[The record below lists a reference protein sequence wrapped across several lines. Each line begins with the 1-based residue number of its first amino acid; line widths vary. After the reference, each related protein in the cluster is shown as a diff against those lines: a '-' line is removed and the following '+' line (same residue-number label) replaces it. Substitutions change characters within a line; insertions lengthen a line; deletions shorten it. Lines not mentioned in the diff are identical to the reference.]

1 MGRVVV
7 TATTS
12 HRRVMRTIVDALARR
27 GHEVELITG
36 LEPPTGRAL
45 VDQHR
50 RLCRLLAESGEP
62 TVVVGDVAFQ
72 GTLPLSYGA
81 PGPKPAALILVGT
94 EPFSLSSIDTAP
106 AGLGLL
112 PDRTAAG
119 RERNR
124 RAYEY
129 VRDALGGVQ
138 AEFVEAMRSVGVTHD
153 PLPFVLDAP
162 ILAADRFLQLS
173 VEELSYGRSDTP
185 SHVRFVGALPST
197 RIDGDVVIS
206 DGTFDTVQ
214 RALRQAK
221 PLVLTGR
228 SAEQLEGNTRAA
240 ATGAA
245 LYLATD
251 KPSEDDIEQAVR
263 VVLSDPTYRG
273 NAERLAAEYA
283 RLDALASI
291 TDAVESYL
299 TK

>member
-7 TATTS
+7 TATTT
-12 HRRVMRTIVDALARR
+12 HQRQMRKIADTLAAR
-27 GHEVELITG
+27 GHDVERITG
-36 LEPPTGRAL
+36 HQPPTGRVL

-50 RLCRLLAESGEP
+50 RLCRLLAESDEP

-81 PGPKPAALILVGT
+81 PGPRPAALILIGT
-94 EPFSLSSIDTAP
+94 EPYALSSIDTAP
-106 AGLGLL
+106 AGFGLP
-112 PDRTAAG
+112 PDRTARG

-124 RAYEY
+124 KAYEY

-162 ILAADRFLQLS
+162 VLAADRFLQLS
-173 VEELSYGRSDTP
+173 VEELSYRRSDTP
-185 SHVRFVGALPST
+185 SHVRFVGTLPSPQVS
-197 RIDGDVVIS
+197 DEVVIS
-206 DGTFDTVQ
+206 DGAFDTVQ
-214 RALRQAK
+214 RALRHAR

-228 SAEQLEGNTRAA
+228 SSDQLEGNTRAA

-251 KPSEDDIEQAVR
+251 KPSDDDIERAVR
-263 VVLSDPTYRG
+263 IVQTDPTYRG
-273 NAERLAAEYA
+273 NAQRLAAEYA
-283 RLDALASI
+283 RLDALGSI
-291 TDAVESYL
+291 ADAVQGYFS
-299 TK
+299 

>member
-12 HRRVMRTIVDALARR
+12 HRRAMRTIVDALADR

-50 RLCRLLAESGEP
+50 RLCRLLAESGTP

-173 VEELSYGRSDTP
+173 VEELSYRRSDTP

-251 KPSEDDIEQAVR
+251 KPSEDDIKQAVR
-263 VVLSDPTYRG
+263 IVLTDPTYRG

-291 TDAVESYL
+291 TDAAESYL
-299 TK
+299 RQ